1 MKKDLIFASALIL
14 VGLLLFM
21 LGTTGITAHIVIS
34 IIGVAL
40 LIAYTVLA
48 KKNWKIPALEIAM
61 RVSYGIAL
69 ITGVVIMNVTGIVA
83 LAIAHKVFAA
93 LFIVLLVVQLI
104 HKLIVS
110 SKA

>member
-48 KKNWKIPALEIAM
+48 KKNWKIPTLEIAM